1 MAAAELERLRRVTG
15 SRGRVQIH
23 GEAWPE
29 SRIDALHARGDC
41 YVSLHRG
48 EGWCYPLFEAAG
60 RGTPVVATNYSGP
73 LEYLDADA
81 HGLVRHSLCP
91 VRQSYVYYHSQMRW
105 AEPDLEHAAELMR
118 EVYRERDEAR
128 AKALRAALKL
138 RENYS
143 PERVGEMARA
153 RIERMLGRT
162 DAPHVVSATNDDG
175 AHTLAPAVPIAGEWY
190 DADYFEH
197 GRKSNWDRGY
207 SWPLFAELFRQTAAY
222 LCESFPEA
230 ESFLDAGCAKG
241 FLVRALRERG
251 KDACGF
257 DHSPWAIAH
266 AEPSIAAHLRLVRA
280 ESVEYERQ
288 FDLIVAFS
296 LCESLTEDQ
305 AHEFLKRARGW
316 TRQAIVACIPSFDT
330 DEEERRFRQHDRDY
344 SHITMRS
351 RAWWHAE
358 FLRAG
363 WRQDALHRI
372 VARACQQHALPRRMN
387 WKIYVYA
394 PA

>member
-1 MAAAELERLRRVTG
+1 LEELRRRTG
-15 SRGRVQIH
+15 SNARVLIH

-29 SRIDALHARGDC
+29 ARIEALHARGDC

-73 LEYLDADA
+73 LEYLDEDA
-81 HGLVRHSLCP
+81 HKLVRHTLCP
-91 VRQSYVYYHSQMRW
+91 VRQSYRYYHPRMRW
-105 AEPDLEHAAELMR
+105 AEPDLKHASELMR
-118 EVYRERDEAR
+118 GVYHEREAAR
-128 AKALRAALKL
+128 AKAARAARKM
-138 RENYS
+138 REDYS
-143 PERVGEMARA
+143 LERVGEMARA
-153 RIERMLGRT
+153 RIEEMLGRT
-162 DAPHVVSATNDDG
+162 GAARGVWTADDSKGQGLVAPS
-175 AHTLAPAVPIAGEWY
+175 VPIEGDWY

-197 GRKSNWDRGY
+197 GRKSNWERGY
-207 SWPLFAELFRQTAAY
+207 SWPLFSDLFKRTASY

-251 KDACGF
+251 KDAWGF
-257 DHSPWAIAH
+257 DHSPWAIGH
-266 AEPSIAAHLRLVRA
+266 AEASIKTHLTLARA
-280 ESVEYERQ
+280 ESVEYERE
-288 FDLIVAFS
+288 FDLTLAFS
-296 LCESLTEDQ
+296 LCESLTEEQ
-305 AHEFLKRARGW
+305 AHEFLTRARNW
-316 TRQAIVACIPSFDT
+316 TRQAIVACIPSFDDE
-330 DEEERRFRQHDRDY
+330 DEEGRFHKNDRDY

-372 VARACQQHALPRRMN
+372 VERACRRHELPRRMN
-387 WKIYVYA
+387 WKIYVYV